1 MAGKAISNK
10 AINRGKHLAQE
21 ALAHLQEARTARAAA
36 LVKAKIAPPVQP
48 RATKVVMS
56 LSAKTHVSRGTLV
69 AEGDSWFDYP
79 FNDVLSGLDDVGFDV
94 ESVAH
99 KGDTVEE
106 MAYADGQLVKFARLV
121 DKVLRSGVR
130 PRAILL
136 SGGGNDIAGDEFT
149 LLLNHAASSKPGL
162 NQAIMQ
168 GVIDERMRDA
178 YTTVIAGVTQV
189 CEKVIGS
196 KLPIIVH
203 GYDYPIPDGRG
214 FFGGFSILPGP
225 WLEPGF
231 LHKGYTDLEHNK
243 QVCMTL
249 IDRFNAMLK
258 NLAGKTPFEHV
269 KHLDLRSTLRNDKNY
284 KKDWANELH
293 PTEDGFAKVVEKF
306 VAAIP

>member
-1 MAGKAISNK
+1 MVRKPISPKAIK
-10 AINRGKHLAQE
+10 RGKHLARE
-21 ALAHLQEARTARAAA
+21 AVDHLQKARTARAAA
-36 LVKAKIAPPVQP
+36 LVTANILPSAPP
-48 RATKVVMS
+48 RAAKVM
-56 LSAKTHVSRGTLV
+56 LSHSANTHASRGTLV

-79 FNDVLSGLDDVGFDV
+79 FNDVLSGLDDLGFDV

-99 KGDTVEE
+99 KGDTIEE
-106 MAYADGQLVKFARLV
+106 MAFASGQLIKFGRLL

-136 SGGGNDIAGDEFT
+136 SGGGNDIAGKEFAV
-149 LLLNHAASSKPGL
+149 LLNHAASGKLGL

-168 GVIDERMRDA
+168 GVIDERLRDA
-178 YTTVIAGVTQV
+178 YTTVLYGVTQV

-214 FFGGFSILPGP
+214 VLGGLLSGP
-225 WLEPGF
+225 WLMPGF
-231 LHKGYTDLEHNK
+231 QQKGYADLEQNK
-243 QVCMTL
+243 LICKTL

-258 NLAGKTPFEHV
+258 GLADKTPFAHV
-269 KHLDLRSTLRNDKNY
+269 KYLDLRSTLRWDANSY

-293 PTEDGFAKVVEKF
+293 PSEDGFAKVVQKF
-306 VAAIP
+306 AAAIP